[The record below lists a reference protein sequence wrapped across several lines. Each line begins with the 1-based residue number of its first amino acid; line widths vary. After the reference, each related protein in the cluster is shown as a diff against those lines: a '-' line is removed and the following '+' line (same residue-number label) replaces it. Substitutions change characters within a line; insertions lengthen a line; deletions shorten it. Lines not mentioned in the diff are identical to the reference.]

1 MSANIDSA
9 FYCHNEQFTKIHYK
23 RMGTGTHNILFTAGA
38 LGTVDDFAEQMK
50 ADGTGFDLTKF
61 TMVAWDPPGY
71 GQSRPPGRHE
81 IGPYDGL
88 VRQDA
93 VIALALMKVGLV
105 ARCSLSSKLGV
116 TESQSSAVLVR
127 RLVGGRGDEHQ
138 HGAHSAEEHT
148 QTGVVLV
155 RRVLYARDVQT
166 ISRCVG
172 GRWSHRAIQMDRVDC
187 VCSNASPSVSH
198 NRITQTK
205 LFTPSGFSVA

>member
-1 MSANIDSA
+1 MALVTMSATIDSA

-23 RMGTGTHNILFTAGA
+23 RIGTGPHTILFTAGA

-61 TMVAWDPPGY
+61 TLIAWDPPGY

-93 VIALALMKVGLV
+93 VIALAMMKVGLA
-105 ARCSLSSKLGV
+105 ARSLLSSELCV
-116 TESQSSAVLVR
+116 TESRSNTVLVR
-127 RLVGGRGDEHQ
+127 RLVGGCGDKHQ

-148 QTGVVLV
+148 
-155 RRVLYARDVQT
+155 
-166 ISRCVG
+166 
-172 GRWSHRAIQMDRVDC
+172 
-187 VCSNASPSVSH
+187 
-198 NRITQTK
+198 
-205 LFTPSGFSVA
+205 